1 MLYPRTDA
9 EAGYLEPPV
18 CPLCYQRCDTI
29 YRADDGT
36 IVGSD
41 RCLEAVEA
49 WGVPEC
55 FPEKE

>member
-36 IVGSD
+36 IVGWD

>member
-1 MLYPRTDA
+1 MLYPTDE
-9 EAGYLEPPV
+9 EAGYPEPPV
-18 CPLCYQRCDTI
+18 CPLCHQRCDTI

-36 IVGSD
+36 IVDCD
-41 RCLEAVEA
+41 RRLEAVEA

>member
-36 IVGSD
+36 IVGLD